1 MPFTPMDAA
10 AYRALSNEAFQ
21 KRFAEV
27 KDLMSADTLPEG
39 VTDEMLFAEA
49 ELIQADM
56 ERRSKRDAFAGLTYA
71 APAATPAEVEERS
84 AKAKTAIAGEGA
96 VIDSTHKVEQRQSG
110 FKAVSE
116 GRFTDSIDY
125 RRALAKHIM
134 RQAPM
139 PADYIA
145 RARQERAAGDPVA
158 VSFAD
163 GYTNVTDPTFP
174 IYGVDGSN
182 ALVPIPVSVSDQ
194 IVRVRKEYGLIH
206 PKVNESRIPGGLV
219 VPVADLTV
227 DYHWI
232 NDKQVS
238 PYQYD
243 GAPDTVY
250 FTYHELEARFA
261 RTMLA
266 DALMRDDFKNLLA
279 DALAEGY
286 GKAMDEA
293 ILNGNGTTQPLGL
306 LNDPRFI
313 DQTASAGTGKALVV
327 EASSDDLSDWAWWTK
342 LLFNPSFNR
351 LYRGDGEWL
360 IADSTFGTYLQTLKD
375 EVNRPLVQLNLASG
389 DNLPSIRGNAI
400 TTLPVSLLPDFD
412 AASAGDVVAIF
423 GNLKNYTLNFQPG
436 MPLSTV
442 SWTDHETNTNKTK
455 VLTAVDGK
463 LIDNNGWVV
472 ITKKA
477 QG

>member
-1 MPFTPMDAA
+1 MFESMTAEQ
-10 AYRALSNEAFQ
+10 YRALSNEAFQ
-21 KRFAEV
+21 KRLAEV
-27 KDLMSADTLPEG
+27 RDLMNADTLPEG
-39 VTDEMLFAEA
+39 VTDDMLFEEA
-49 ELIQADM
+49 ELIKADM
-56 ERRSKRDAFAGLTYA
+56 ERRSKRDAFAGLSYE
-71 APAATPAEVEERS
+71 AP
-84 AKAKTAIAGEGA
+84 KA
-96 VIDSTHKVEQRQSG
+96 VEQRNANAVSVLSGEGNVVDSTQKRESG

-116 GRFTDSIDY
+116 GRFTDTIDY

-139 PADYIA
+139 PADMIA
-145 RARQERAAGDPVA
+145 RARQERAAGDPIA
-158 VSFAD
+158 VSFPD

-174 IYGVDGSN
+174 VFNGTGS
-182 ALVPIPVSVSDQ
+182 LVPIPVSVSEQ
-194 IVRVRKEYGLIH
+194 IVKVRKEYGLIH
-206 PKVNESRIPGGLV
+206 PKVNESHVQGGLV

-243 GAPDTVY
+243 DVPETVF
-250 FTYHELEARFA
+250 FTWHELEARFA

-266 DALMRDDFKNLLA
+266 DALMRDDFKSLLA

-286 GKAMDEA
+286 GKAMDAA
-293 ILNGNGTTQPLGL
+293 ILNGNGSTQPLGL
-306 LNDPRFI
+306 LKDPRFI
-313 DQTASAGTGKALVV
+313 DQTSGAGTGKALVV

-342 LLFNPSFNR
+342 LLFNPAFNR

-360 IADSTFGTYLQTLKD
+360 IADSTFGTYIQTLKD
-375 EVNRPLVQLNLASG
+375 EVNRPLVQLNLGSG
-389 DNLPSIRGNAI
+389 ENLPTIRGNAI
-400 TTLPVSLLPDFD
+400 NTLPVSLLPDFD
-412 AASAGDVVAIF
+412 AATAGSVVAIF

-472 ITKKA
+472 IKKKA

>member
-1 MPFTPMDAA
+1 MFESMNADQ
-10 AYRALSNEAFQ
+10 YRALSNEAFQ

-27 KDLMSADTLPEG
+27 RDLMNADTLPEG

-49 ELIQADM
+49 EIIKSDM
-56 ERRSKRDAFAGLTYA
+56 ERRSKRDAFASMTYE
-71 APAATPAEVEERS
+71 APKAAEVEERN

-96 VIDSTHKVEQRQSG
+96 VIDSTHKVEKRKSG
-110 FKAVSE
+110 FEVVSE

-139 PADYIA
+139 PADMIA
-145 RARQERAAGDPVA
+145 RARQERAAGDPIS

-174 IYGVDGSN
+174 VFSGQD
-182 ALVPIPVSVSDQ
+182 ALVPIPVSVSEQ
-194 IVRVRKEYGLIH
+194 IVKVRKEYGLIH
-206 PKVNESRIPGGLV
+206 PKVNESHVQGGLV

-243 GAPDTVY
+243 GVPETVF
-250 FTYHELEARFA
+250 FTWHELEARFA

-286 GKAMDEA
+286 GKAMDSA

-313 DQTASAGTGKALVV
+313 DQTANAGTGKALVV

-342 LLFNPSFNR
+342 LLFNPAFNR

-360 IADSTFGTYLQTLKD
+360 IADSTFGTYIQTLKD
-375 EVNRPLVQLNLASG
+375 EVNRPLVQLNIATG
-389 DNLPSIRGNAI
+389 DNLPTIRGNAI
-400 TTLPVSLLPDFD
+400 NTLPVSLLPDFD
-412 AASAGDVVAIF
+412 AATAGSVVAIF

-472 ITKKA
+472 IKKKA

>member
-1 MPFTPMDAA
+1 MPFTSMDAA
-10 AYRALSNEAFQ
+10 AYRALSNEAFE

-27 KDLMSADTLPEG
+27 KDLMAADTLPEG

-71 APAATPAEVEERS
+71 APKADDVQERN

-116 GRFTDSIDY
+116 GRFTDTADY

-139 PADYIA
+139 PAEYIA
-145 RARQERAAGDPVA
+145 RARQERAAGDPIAVA
-158 VSFAD
+158 FAD

-174 IYGVDGSN
+174 VYGVSGSN
-182 ALVPIPVSVSDQ
+182 ALVPIPVSVSEQ
-194 IVRVRKEYGLIH
+194 IVKVRKEYGLIH
-206 PKVNESRIPGGLV
+206 PKVNESHVQGGLV
-219 VPVADLTV
+219 VPIADLTV

-243 GAPDTVY
+243 GVPETVS
-250 FTYHELEARFA
+250 FTWHELEARFA

-266 DALMRDDFKNLLA
+266 DALMRDDFKSLLA

-306 LNDPRFI
+306 LKDPRFM
-313 DQTASAGTGKALVV
+313 DQTSGAGTGKALVV
-327 EASSDDLSDWAWWTK
+327 EASADDLGDWAWWTK
-342 LLFNPSFNR
+342 LLFNPAFNR

-360 IADSTFGTYLQTLKD
+360 IGDSTFGTYVQTLKD
-375 EVNRPLVQLNLASG
+375 EVNRPLVQLNIASG
-389 DNLPSIRGNAI
+389 DNLPTIRGNAI

-412 AASAGDVVAIF
+412 AASTGDVIAIF

>member
-1 MPFTPMDAA
+1 MFESMNAEQ
-10 AYRALSNEAFQ
+10 YRALSNEAFQ

-27 KDLMSADTLPEG
+27 RDLMSADTLPEG
-39 VTDEMLFAEA
+39 VTDEMLFEEA
-49 ELIQADM
+49 ELIKADM
-56 ERRSKRDAFAGLTYA
+56 ERRSKRDAFAGLAYE
-71 APAATPAEVEERS
+71 APAATPAQVEERS

-96 VIDSTHKVEQRQSG
+96 VIDSTHKVEKRKSG
-110 FKAVSE
+110 FEVVSE
-116 GRFTDSIDY
+116 EKFTNTLEY

-139 PADYIA
+139 PSDMIA

-174 IYGVDGSN
+174 VFSGQD
-182 ALVPIPVSVSDQ
+182 ALVPIPVAVSDQ

-206 PKVNESRIPGGLV
+206 PKVNEAHVQGGLV

-243 GAPDTVY
+243 DVPETVF
-250 FTYHELEARFA
+250 FTWHELEARFA

-286 GKAMDEA
+286 GKAMDAA
-293 ILNGNGTTQPLGL
+293 ILNGNGSTQPLGL

-313 DQTASAGTGKALVV
+313 DQTSGAGTGKAVVV
-327 EASSDDLSDWAWWTK
+327 EASADDLSDWSWWTK
-342 LLFNPSFNR
+342 LLFNPAFNR

-360 IADSTFGTYLQTLKD
+360 IADSTFGTYIQTLKD
-375 EVNRPLVQLNLASG
+375 EVNRPLVQLNIASG
-389 DNLPSIRGNAI
+389 DNLPTIRGNAI

-423 GNLKNYTLNFQPG
+423 GNLRNYTLNFQPG

-472 ITKKA
+472 IKKKA

>member
-1 MPFTPMDAA
+1 MFESMNAEQ
-10 AYRALSNEAFQ
+10 YRALSNEAFQ

-27 KDLMSADTLPEG
+27 RDLMSADTLPEG

-49 ELIQADM
+49 ELIKADM
-56 ERRSKRDAFAGLTYA
+56 ERRSKRDAFAGLAYE
-71 APAATPAEVEERS
+71 APAATPAQVEERA

-96 VIDSTHKVEQRQSG
+96 VIDSTNKVEKRSS

-145 RARQERAAGDPVA
+145 RARQERAAGDPIA

-163 GYTNVTDPTFP
+163 GYTNVADPTFP
-174 IYGVDGSN
+174 IYGDANGSG

-194 IVRVRKEYGLIH
+194 IVKVRKEYGLIH

-219 VPVADLTV
+219 VPIADLTV

-243 GAPDTVY
+243 DAPETVY

-266 DALMRDDFKNLLA
+266 DALMRDDFKALLA

-286 GKAMDEA
+286 GKAMDKA

-313 DQTASAGTGKALVV
+313 DQTSGAGTGKALVV
-327 EASSDDLSDWAWWTK
+327 EASADDLSNWAWWTK
-342 LLFNPSFNR
+342 LLFNPAFNR

-360 IADSTFGTYLQTLKD
+360 IGDSTFGTYIQTLKD
-375 EVNRPLVQLNLASG
+375 EVNRPLVQLNLSSG

-412 AASAGDVVAIF
+412 AASTGDVIAIF

-477 QG
+477 SA

>member
-1 MPFTPMDAA
+1 MFESMNAEQ
-10 AYRALSNEAFQ
+10 YRALSNEAFQ

-27 KDLMSADTLPEG
+27 RDLMNADTLPEG

-49 ELIQADM
+49 ELIKSDM
-56 ERRSKRDAFAGLTYA
+56 ERRSKRDAFAGMTYE
-71 APAATPAEVEERS
+71 APKAAEVEERN

-96 VIDSTHKVEQRQSG
+96 VIDSTHKVEKRKSG
-110 FKAVSE
+110 FEVVSE
-116 GRFTDSIDY
+116 GRFTDSVDY
-125 RRALAKHIM
+125 RRALAKHIL

-139 PADYIA
+139 PADMIA
-145 RARQERAAGDPVA
+145 RARQERAVGDPISVT
-158 VSFAD
+158 FAD

-174 IYGVDGSN
+174 VFSGQD
-182 ALVPIPVSVSDQ
+182 ALVPIPVSVSEQ
-194 IVRVRKEYGLIH
+194 IVKVRKEYGLIH
-206 PKVNESRIPGGLV
+206 PKVNESHVQGGLV

-243 GAPDTVY
+243 DVPETVF
-250 FTYHELEARFA
+250 FTWHELEARFA

-266 DALMRDDFKNLLA
+266 DALMRDDFKSLLA

-293 ILNGNGTTQPLGL
+293 ILNGNGSTQPLGL

-313 DQTASAGTGKALVV
+313 DQTANAGTGKALVV
-327 EASSDDLSDWAWWTK
+327 EASADDLSDWAWWTK
-342 LLFNPSFNR
+342 LLFNPAFNR

-360 IADSTFGTYLQTLKD
+360 IADSTFGTYIQTLKD
-375 EVNRPLVQLNLASG
+375 EVNRPLVQLNLSSG

-412 AASAGDVVAIF
+412 AASVGDVIAIF
-423 GNLKNYTLNFQPG
+423 GNLRNYTLNFQPG

-463 LIDNNGWVV
+463 MIDANGWVV
-472 ITKKA
+472 IKKKA

>member
-1 MPFTPMDAA
+1 MFESMNAA
-10 AYRALSNEAFQ
+10 QYRALSNEAFQ

-27 KDLMSADTLPEG
+27 KDLMNSDTLPEG
-39 VTDEMLFAEA
+39 VTDEMLFEEA
-49 ELIQADM
+49 SLIQADM
-56 ERRSKRDAFAGLTYA
+56 ERRSKRDAFANLAYD
-71 APAATPAEVEERS
+71 APKANPVEVEERN

-96 VIDSTHKVEQRQSG
+96 VIDSTHKVEQRKSG
-110 FKAVSE
+110 FEAVSE
-116 GRFTDSIDY
+116 APFSNSIEY
-125 RRALAKHIM
+125 RRALAKHIL

-139 PADYIA
+139 PADMIA
-145 RARQERAAGDPVA
+145 RARQERAAGDPVS

-163 GYTNVTDPTFP
+163 GFTNVTDPTFP
-174 IYGVDGSN
+174 IYGNDGSS
-182 ALVPIPVSVSDQ
+182 ALVPIPIAVSDQ
-194 IVRVRKEYGLIH
+194 IVKVRKEYGLIH
-206 PKVNESRIPGGLV
+206 PKVNESRVPGGLV
-219 VPVADLTV
+219 VPIADLTV

-243 GAPDTVY
+243 SAPETVF
-250 FTYHELEARFA
+250 FTWHELEARFA

-266 DALMRDDFKNLLA
+266 DALMRDDFKSMLA
-279 DALAEGY
+279 EALAEGY
-286 GKAMDEA
+286 GRAMDQA

-313 DQTASAGTGKALVV
+313 DQTANAGTGHALVV
-327 EASSDDLSDWAWWTK
+327 EASADDLGDWSWWTK
-342 LLFNPSFNR
+342 LLFNPAFNR

-360 IADSTFGTYLQTLKD
+360 IADSTFGTYIQTLKD
-375 EVNRPLVQLNLASG
+375 EVNRPLVQLNIASG
-389 DNLPSIRGNAI
+389 DNLPTIRGNAI
-400 TTLPVSLLPDFD
+400 TTLPVSLMPDFD

-463 LIDNNGWVV
+463 MIDANGWVV
-472 ITKKA
+472 IKKKA

>member
-1 MPFTPMDAA
+1 MFVARNAA
-10 AYRALSNEAFQ
+10 EYRAMDDATFEQRRSEII
-21 KRFAEV
+21 
-27 KDLMSADTLPEG
+27 DLMNAETLPEG
-39 VTDEMLFAEA
+39 VTDEALFAERDIILA
-49 ELIQADM
+49 EVN
-56 ERRSKRDAFAGLTYA
+56 RRNSLEQMRNATLTKVISEAKTVETNA
-71 APAATPAEVEERS
+71 APQKQVRE
-84 AKAKTAIAGEGA
+84 
-96 VIDSTHKVEQRQSG
+96 SG

-116 GRFTDSIDY
+116 EAFSNTIEY
-125 RRALAKHIM
+125 RQALAKHIM
-134 RQAPM
+134 RQSPM
-139 PADYIA
+139 PAEYLA
-145 RARQERAAGDPVA
+145 RVRQERAAGDPVA

-174 IYGVDGSN
+174 IFDGSK
-182 ALVPIPVSVSDQ
+182 ALVPIPIAVSDQ
-194 IVRVRKEYGLIH
+194 IVRTRKEYGLIH
-206 PKVNESRIPGGLV
+206 PKVNESHIPGGLV

-243 GAPDTVY
+243 TAPATVF
-250 FTYHELEARFA
+250 FTWHELEARFA

-286 GKAMDEA
+286 GKAMDAA
-293 ILNGNGTTQPLGL
+293 ILNGNGSTQPLGL

-313 DQTASAGTGKALVV
+313 DQTPGANTGKALVV
-327 EASSDDLSDWAWWTK
+327 EATKEDMGDWAWWTK
-342 LLFNPSFNR
+342 LLFNPAFNR

-360 IADSTFGTYLQTLKD
+360 MADSTFGTYIQTLKD
-375 EVNRPLVQLNLASG
+375 EVNRPLVQLNIASG
-389 DNLPSIRGNAI
+389 DNLPSIRGNLI
-400 TTLPVSLLPDFD
+400 NTLPVSLLPDFD
-412 AASAGDVVAIF
+412 AASVGDVVAIF
-423 GNLKNYTLNFQPG
+423 GNPKNYTLNFQPG

-463 LIDNNGWVV
+463 MIDANGWVV
-472 ITKKA
+472 IKKKA
-477 QG
+477 SA